1 MYRQDIKKQQRIAD
15 QKGRVSKD
23 TFEINDRVL
32 LQDPES
38 RRWVLKGKITKKR
51 EADDKTN
58 HSFEIQLDNGGVTMR
73 NKRFLRHE
81 YAPSNKRVS
90 FAEDTGLENADS
102 KEPQAPLTRSRAARK
117 QVRNV

>member
-1 MYRQDIKKQQRIAD
+1 MMESTRQQWRVYAIATIALI
-15 QKGRVSKD
+15 V
-23 TFEINDRVL
+23 IL
-32 LQDPES
+32 LLTTHLSIRLQVRE
-38 RRWVLKGKITKKR
+38 KKR
-51 EADDKTN
+51 SCTQPIPVTKRTDKTN
-58 HSFEIQLDNGGVTMR
+58 HSFEIELDNGGVTMR